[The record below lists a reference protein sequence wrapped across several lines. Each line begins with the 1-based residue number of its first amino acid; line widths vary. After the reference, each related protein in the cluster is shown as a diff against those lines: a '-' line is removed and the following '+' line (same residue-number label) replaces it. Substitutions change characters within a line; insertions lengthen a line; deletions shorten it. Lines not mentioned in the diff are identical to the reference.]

1 MDPSRAT
8 SAASVAFSVDTLQV
22 VDLAPGRGTRQLRPR
37 GRSVPDGVVRG
48 DDGVDRF
55 WWCGADPLYR
65 TYHDEEWG
73 TPVHDDVRL
82 FEKLCLEG
90 FQSGLAWITILRKR
104 ENFRRAFRGF
114 DPEKLVRFNKRS
126 VARLLGDSG
135 IVRHRGKIESVIHN
149 ARLALELRD
158 EFGSLGR
165 FIWRYEPE
173 PRSRPVRLT
182 RAALMQLTES
192 DESRALAR
200 DLKQRG
206 WRFVGPT
213 TIYALMQSMGL
224 VNDHLIGCAT
234 RERVERLRR
243 NFRRPV

>member
-1 MDPSRAT
+1 MNT
-8 SAASVAFSVDTLQV
+8 VHVVGLASGKDKRKLN
-22 VDLAPGRGTRQLRPR
+22 PR
-37 GRSVPDGVVRG
+37 RRSVPDGIVRA
-48 DDGVDRF
+48 DDGVNRC

-65 TYHDEEWG
+65 AYHDEEWG
-73 TPVHDDVRL
+73 TPVHDDTRL
-82 FEKLCLEG
+82 FEQLCLEG

-114 DPEKLVRFNKRS
+114 DPEKVVRFNKRS

-135 IVRHRGKIESVIHN
+135 IVRHRGKIESAIHN

-165 FIWRYEPE
+165 FVWRYEPE
-173 PRSRPVRLT
+173 ARSRAVCLT
-182 RAALMQLTES
+182 RTALKKLTES

-213 TIYALMQSMGL
+213 TMYAFMQSMGV
-224 VNDHLIGCAT
+224 VNDHLIGCAR
-234 RERVERLRR
+234 RERVEELRR
-243 NFRRPV
+243 KFRRPV